1 MQRLY
6 NYNYPMD
13 KRITYIDIAKGLGIL
28 VIVLAH
34 NDLAGY
40 HPTLHKFIYAFHIP
54 LFFFLSGMF
63 FRPERAFGE
72 TTRRRFNT
80 LMKPYFFTLFMIYL
94 GEATF
99 GNMTFP
105 NIAGRIVKSLY
116 ATGHYIDWVQLWFI
130 PHLFAVSLFAW
141 VAWRVLFGRVKM
153 DWLRWLLMFA
163 MLAVDVLTMPYFW
176 PFTAPVVNKELYG
189 LPFSLDLVLASG
201 FFFLAGYEVNQR
213 PLEKF
218 FASPLVLAGTFGLLL
233 TLVLLLPP
241 ELDFNTRTYPSLWI
255 NTAEALLGIGMVLSL
270 ARNLEKWSARLADV
284 FRYCG
289 RISLVI
295 LIFHVPIQE
304 TLADKYL
311 RLGIPQE
318 PTIWLAFAS
327 AVLIPALIYELAIHR
342 NPRLRPWFGFA
353 AEEKATEVATTPAK
367 PTSVG

>member
-1 MQRLY
+1 MNQR
-6 NYNYPMD
+6 
-13 KRITYIDIAKGLGIL
+13 IAYIDIAKGLGIL

-34 NDLAGY
+34 NDLAGH
-40 HPTLHKFIYAFHIP
+40 HPTLYKFIYAFHIP

-72 TTRRRFNT
+72 TARRRFNT
-80 LMKPYFFTLFMIYL
+80 LLKPYLFTIFLIYL
-94 GEATF
+94 GEAAF
-99 GNMTFP
+99 SKMTFP
-105 NIAGRIVKSLY
+105 VIWGRILKSMY
-116 ATGHYIDWVQLWFI
+116 ATGWYIDWVQLWFI
-130 PHLFAVSLFAW
+130 PHLFAAALFAW
-141 VAWRVLFGRVKM
+141 LAWRLIFGRVPW

-163 MLAVDVLTMPYFW
+163 MLAAGVFTMPYFW
-176 PFTAPVVNKELYG
+176 PFTAPIVGGEYYG

-201 FFFLAGYEVNQR
+201 FFFLAGYEVNQK
-213 PLEKF
+213 PLEQF

-233 TLVLLLPP
+233 TMILLLPP
-241 ELDFNTRTYPSLWI
+241 TLDFNTRTYPSLWV
-255 NTAEALLGIGMVLSL
+255 NTAEALLGIAMILSL
-270 ARNLEKWSARLADV
+270 ARNLEKWSEKLANV
-284 FRYCG
+284 FRYFG

-327 AVLIPALIYELAIHR
+327 GVLIPALIYELAIHR

-353 AEEKATEVATTPAK
+353 VEEKPMSATERTEKTIQ
-367 PTSVG
+367 SL

>member
-1 MQRLY
+1 ME
-6 NYNYPMD
+6 
-13 KRITYIDIAKGLGIL
+13 KRIGYIDIAKGLGIL

-63 FRPERAFGE
+63 FRPERTFGE
-72 TTRRRFNT
+72 TLRRRFNT
-80 LMKPYFFTLFMIYL
+80 LLKPYLFTIFLIYL
-94 GEATF
+94 GEAAF
-99 GNMTFP
+99 SNMNFP
-105 NIAGRIVKSLY
+105 VIAGRIAKSMY
-116 ATGHYIDWVQLWFI
+116 ATGWYIDWVQLWFI

-141 VAWRVLFGRVKM
+141 IAWRVLFGRIKT
-153 DWLRWLLMFA
+153 DWLRWLLLFA
-163 MLAVDVLTMPYFW
+163 MLAAGVLTMPYFW
-176 PFTAPVVNKELYG
+176 PFLAPVIGIELHG

-201 FFFLAGYEVNQR
+201 FFFLVGYEVNQR

-233 TLVLLLPP
+233 AMIWFLPP
-241 ELDFNTRTYPSLWI
+241 VLDFNTRTYPSLWI
-255 NTAEALLGIGMVLSL
+255 NTAEALLGIGMILSL
-270 ARNLEKWSARLADV
+270 SRNLEKWSARLANV
-284 FRYCG
+284 FSYFG

-304 TLADKYL
+304 TMFRKFTVI
-311 RLGIPQE
+311 GIPSD
-318 PTIWLAFAS
+318 PSIALAFLS
-327 AVLIPALIYELAIHR
+327 GVLIPALIYELAIHH

-353 AEEKATEVATTPAK
+353 AEGKATEVATTPAK

>member
-1 MQRLY
+1 M
-6 NYNYPMD
+6 N
-13 KRITYIDIAKGLGIL
+13 KRIAYIDIAKGLGIL

-34 NDLAGY
+34 NDLSGY

-72 TTRRRFNT
+72 TARRRFNT
-80 LMKPYFFTLFMIYL
+80 LLKPYLFAIFLIYL
-94 GEATF
+94 GEAAF
-99 GNMTFP
+99 SNMTFP
-105 NIAGRIVKSLY
+105 VILGRIAKSMY
-116 ATGHYIDWVQLWFI
+116 ATGYYIDWVQLWFI

-141 VAWRVLFGRVKM
+141 IAWRFLFGRVKM
-153 DWLRWLLMFA
+153 DWLRWLLLFV
-163 MLAVDVLTMPYFW
+163 MLAAGVLTMPYFW
-176 PFTAPVVNKELYG
+176 PFRAPVIGSELYG

-233 TLVLLLPP
+233 ALIWFLPP

-255 NTAEALLGIGMVLSL
+255 NTAEALLGITMILSL
-270 ARNLEKWSARLADV
+270 ARNLEKWSALLTRV
-284 FRYCG
+284 FSYFG

-304 TLADKYL
+304 TLSEKYI
-311 RLGIPQE
+311 RLGIPRD
-318 PTIWLAFAS
+318 PTIALAFLS
-327 AVLIPALIYELAIHR
+327 GVLIPALIYELAIHR

-353 AEEKATEVATTPAK
+353 AEEKDLNTKDTKHTKEGRAP
-367 PTSVG
+367 

>member
-1 MQRLY
+1 
-6 NYNYPMD
+6 MD
-13 KRITYIDIAKGLGIL
+13 KRIGYIDIAKGLGIL

-63 FRPERAFGE
+63 FRPERDFGE
-72 TTRRRFNT
+72 TVRRRFNT
-80 LMKPYFFTLFMIYL
+80 LMKPYFFALFIIYL
-94 GEATF
+94 GEAAF
-99 GNMTFP
+99 SNMTFP
-105 NIAGRIVKSLY
+105 VIAGRIAKAMY
-116 ATGHYIDWVQLWFI
+116 ATGKYIDWVQLWFI

-141 VAWRVLFGRVKM
+141 IAWRYVFGRIQW

-163 MLAVDVLTMPYFW
+163 MLAAGVLTMPYFW
-176 PFTAPVVNKELYG
+176 PFIAPVIGTELYG

-201 FFFLAGYEVNQR
+201 FFFLVGYEVNQK

-218 FASPLVLAGTFGLLL
+218 FASPLVLVGTFGLLFSMIWF
-233 TLVLLLPP
+233 LPP
-241 ELDFNTRTYPSLWI
+241 TLDFNTRTYPSLWI
-255 NTAEALLGIGMVLSL
+255 NTAEALLGITMILSL
-270 ARNLEKWSARLADV
+270 ARNLEKWSEKLATA
-284 FRYCG
+284 FRYFG

-318 PTIWLAFAS
+318 PVIWLAFAS
-327 AVLIPALIYELAIHR
+327 GVLVPALIYELAIHR

-353 AEEKATEVATTPAK
+353 AEEGATQVAPTPAK